1 MYLPREI
8 KAPDTF
14 DVGEAELQDDRMPV
28 GAGFL
33 IIVCASLLFWLMVL
47 LIFTHA

>member
-8 KAPDTF
+8 KSPDTF
-14 DVGEAELQDDRMPV
+14 DVREPELVDDRMPA

-33 IIVCASLLFWLMVL
+33 IIVCASLLFWLLVL
-47 LIFTHA
+47 LTFTMA